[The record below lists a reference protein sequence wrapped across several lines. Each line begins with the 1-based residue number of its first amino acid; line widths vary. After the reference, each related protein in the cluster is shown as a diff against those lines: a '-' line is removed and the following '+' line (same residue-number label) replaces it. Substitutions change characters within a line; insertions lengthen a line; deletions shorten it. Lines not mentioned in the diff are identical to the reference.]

1 MALVKADLLNKNAS
15 EKVQISILVESSM
28 HANPH
33 FVEPIPALAAIT
45 AKREALE
52 AALLLAANGDRVAL
66 ARRNTLD
73 RELSQL
79 LVAACGYVNC
89 ASNGDRDVAL
99 TSGFVAART
108 PSRIPLVEPPF
119 NVTARSTTKRGEV
132 MVRFRTH
139 QGSRTKQIYVTT
151 EDPATSPE
159 WKQVAVTTKTQCLIT
174 DLDTDKFYW
183 FRLNAVCTAG
193 VSGFSE
199 PAKCRP
205 AA

>member
-1 MALVKADLLNKNAS
+1 MALVKADLVNKNAS
-15 EKVQISILVESSM
+15 EKVQISKLVESSM
-28 HANPH
+28 QANHH
-33 FVEPIPALAAIT
+33 FVDPIPALAAIT

-52 AALLLAANGDRVAL
+52 GAIADAANGDRVAL
-66 ARRNTLD
+66 ALRNTLD

-99 TSGFVAART
+99 TSGFVAAKI
-108 PSRIPLVEPPF
+108 PSPIPLVDPPY
-119 NVTARSTTKRGEV
+119 NVTAKPTTKRGEV
-132 MVRFRTH
+132 MVRFKTH
-139 QGSRTKQIYVTT
+139 HGSRTKQIYMTT
-151 EDPATSPE
+151 VDPATNPQ
-159 WKQVAVTTKTQCLIT
+159 WTQAAVTTKTQCLIT
-174 DLDTDKFYW
+174 GLDPDKFYW

-193 VSGFSE
+193 ISGFSE

>member
-1 MALVKADLLNKNAS
+1 MALVKADLVNRNAS
-15 EKVQISILVESSM
+15 EKVQISKLVESSM
-28 HANPH
+28 LANPH
-33 FVEPIPALAAIT
+33 FADPIPAIAAIT

-52 AALLLAANGDRVAL
+52 RAIPLAANGDRVAL
-66 ARRNTLD
+66 ALRNTLD

-108 PSRIPLVEPPF
+108 PSRIPLVDPPF
-119 NVTARSTTKRGEV
+119 NVSAKSTTKRGEV
-132 MVRFRTH
+132 MVRFSTH
-139 QGSRTKQIYVTT
+139 YGSRTKQIYTTT
-151 EDPATSPE
+151 EDPATNPV
-159 WKQVAVTTKTQCLIT
+159 WKQAAVTTKTQCLIT
-174 DLDTDKFYW
+174 DLDPDKFYW

-193 VSGFSE
+193 ISGFSE
-199 PAKCRP
+199 PARCRP